1 MKDYLFKIL
10 WVFTYTKN
18 TVQWISL
25 KTNNILI
32 KSMEKNNIIL
42 INNFVVE
49 DTTKQQKVVDM
60 LEDPARQILDKHDGF
75 ISTRIH
81 KSLDGTKVMSYVQW
95 ENKESFEKMLNDP
108 RAIIY
113 MNDIATM
120 AKVDRILYE
129 LVYTEEKNIEQ

>member
-1 MKDYLFKIL
+1 
-10 WVFTYTKN
+10 
-18 TVQWISL
+18 
-25 KTNNILI
+25 
-32 KSMEKNNIIL
+32 MEKNNIIL

-60 LEDPARQILDKHDGF
+60 LEDAARQILDKHDGF
-75 ISTRIH
+75 ISMRIH

-95 ENKESFEKMLNDP
+95 ENKESIEKMLNDP